1 MKKLLS
7 LFLVIALA
15 FTLCVGVLAEEPA
28 AETAGEMAG
37 QIVILHT
44 NDVHGA
50 IDGYAKVAA
59 LKAEYEAKG
68 AEVLLMDAGDYIQGT
83 TSVSVSKGA
92 TAVELMNLAGYDLAT
107 LGNHEFDYGMDNLQT
122 ILEKAEFGVVAANIQ
137 LNGKAAFDANKVFEL
152 ADGTKVGVFG
162 LATPETATKANPA
175 MIKGVTFLAGDELYA
190 CAEEQV
196 KALTEAGCDYIICL
210 GHLGIDSESEPNR
223 SIDVL
228 SKVTGIDVFIDGHS
242 HSDYEAVK
250 AATNGTGKVGDT
262 LITST
267 GTAAANVGVVTIS
280 KDGITVSSVDL
291 SKYEGSVKTVADRA
305 AAIKAEIEAEYG
317 AVFAK
322 TEVDLNGERDPGNR
336 TEETNLGDLIADAIL
351 WQASKDGS
359 LPVAKE
365 NVVAITNGGGIRA
378 SIAKGDIT
386 KNDVNTV
393 LPFGNTVTYVTV
405 SGEVLLEALEAST
418 YCTPEA
424 VGAFP
429 QVAGIEFTVD
439 TSKAYDQG
447 EQYPGSTYYGP
458 KSINRVTITSING
471 KDFDPKATYVVV
483 TNDFMAAGGDTY
495 YAFTT
500 SANIVDT
507 GIPMDEA
514 LMSYI
519 TEELD
524 GVITA
529 EKYGEPQGR
538 ITVKAAETGVFTDVA
553 STAWYYEAVMTAYE
567 NEIMNGV
574 TDTTFEPL
582 TAMNRAMLVTML
594 YRMEGSPA
602 VEGNV
607 SEIFTDCKDGS
618 YYANAVLWAY
628 ENKIVSGRGETSFE
642 PLATMTRQE
651 MAVIL
656 YNYSVFKGA
665 AEVTE
670 PELAYADAESV
681 ASWALAAVDYC
692 TDAKLMNG
700 VTDTTFDPTGSA
712 NRAMGATV
720 MVRILEAAA

>member
-291 SKYEGSVKTVADRA
+291 SKYEGSVKAVADRA

-405 SGEVLLEALEAST
+405 TGEVLLEALEAST